1 MLCVIDSCVWIAY
14 KSKRDQDHK
23 KAVSIMNRFMSEKSM
38 GVYIPDYV
46 VLEVT
51 NFLLRK
57 MGPEVAFNTLNL
69 FNKHERIRIV
79 IVDEILFERG
89 CELATMFK
97 ISLADA
103 SIVAMMADL
112 GINTLYSFDS
122 GFDKVGWVKRN
133 ENA

>member
-89 CELATMFK
+89 CELATRFK

-103 SIVAMMADL
+103 SIVAMMADI
-112 GINTLYSFDS
+112 GISTLYSFDP